1 MLYSCPIL
9 ALSQGATMFHPDF
22 RPRLPVHNPPESA
35 PRIDVIDV
43 PDLHMRIASALDAQ
57 IASGRAA
64 LEVSDD
70 LAALLS
76 AALQQR
82 RPSEVNDP
90 LEIYEDLLLVSSFV
104 LRDLYNHFLADE
116 YQPCVRDPEL
126 KGAAS

>member
-1 MLYSCPIL
+1 
-9 ALSQGATMFHPDF
+9 MFHPDF
-22 RPRLPVHNPPESA
+22 RSRLPVHNPPEST

-57 IASGRAA
+57 IAIGRAA

-76 AALQQR
+76 SALQQLP
-82 RPSEVNDP
+82 PSEVNDS
-90 LEIYEDLLLVSSFV
+90 LEIYEDLLLVSQFV

-116 YQPCVRDPEL
+116 HQPCVRDPEL
-126 KGAAS
+126 RGAVSR